1 MAFVTEI
8 VLFRD
13 RPGIAVQTVVAA
25 AVGQPATA
33 GLDGTVDRSIGGD
46 ASRLTQVIDGP
57 AVRLYHFRSRSL

>member
-13 RPGIAVQTVVAA
+13 RPGVAVQTLVAA

-33 GLDGTVDRSIGGD
+33 GLDGTIDRSIGDD
-46 ASRLTQVIDGP
+46 AGRFMQVIDGP
-57 AVRLYHFRSRSL
+57 GVRLYHFRSRSL